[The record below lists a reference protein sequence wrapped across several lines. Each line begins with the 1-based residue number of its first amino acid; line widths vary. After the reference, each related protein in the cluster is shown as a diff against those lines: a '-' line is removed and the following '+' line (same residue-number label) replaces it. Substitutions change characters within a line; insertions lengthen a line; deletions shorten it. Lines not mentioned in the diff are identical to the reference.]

1 MKFLFLSLLGVF
13 LYSFYIRVFKKASQY
28 ERDDGPSS
36 HKKKQGTITM
46 GGIIFIILPLFF
58 IIYDSKTISISL
70 TMLLYGLLGLV
81 DDLLIIIKKNNKG
94 INPNLKLFLQVLIAS
109 LSFFIYLN
117 LEYDTIIKIFSYEIN
132 IKWLYGLLM
141 LGLLTS
147 STNAFNIT
155 DGIDGLLSGI
165 SIIMGI
171 GFMYIAY
178 VQNESSIYYMLMCI
192 NIVVFIFWCFNI
204 PKAYLFM
211 GDTGSL
217 ALGAFYSMIAIYLDS
232 IYAFIIMALLVIFE
246 TLSVIIQV
254 FYFKKT
260 KGKRIFKM
268 APFHHHLEA
277 KGYNEISID
286 LIFYAIEAILVL
298 VVLLI
303 Y

>member
-1 MKFLFLSLLGVF
+1 
-13 LYSFYIRVFKKASQY
+13 
-28 ERDDGPSS
+28 
-36 HKKKQGTITM
+36 M

-58 IIYDSKTISISL
+58 IIYDPKTISISL
-70 TMLLYGLLGLV
+70 IMISYGVLGLV
-81 DDLLIIIKKNNKG
+81 DDLLIIINKNNKG
-94 INPNLKLFLQVLIAS
+94 INPNIKLLFQVIIAAI
-109 LSFFIYLN
+109 SFFIYLN
-117 LEYDTIIKIFSYEIN
+117 LEYDTIIRIFSYEIN

-155 DGIDGLLSGI
+155 DGIDGLLSGV
-165 SIIMGI
+165 SIIMGL
-171 GFMYIAY
+171 GFMFIAY
-178 VQNESSIYYMLMCI
+178 NQNELSILYMLICVNVI
-192 NIVVFIFWCFNI
+192 VFIFWCFNL
-204 PKAYLFM
+204 PRANLFM

-217 ALGAFYSMIAIYLDS
+217 ALGAFYAMISIYLDS

-246 TLSVIIQV
+246 TLSVILQV

-277 KGYNEISID
+277 IGYNEVTID
-286 LIFYAIEAILVL
+286 LLFYIIEVILVL
-298 VVLLI
+298 IVILI

>member
-1 MKFLFLSLLGVF
+1 
-13 LYSFYIRVFKKASQY
+13 
-28 ERDDGPSS
+28 
-36 HKKKQGTITM
+36 
-46 GGIIFIILPLFF
+46 
-58 IIYDSKTISISL
+58 
-70 TMLLYGLLGLV
+70 
-81 DDLLIIIKKNNKG
+81 
-94 INPNLKLFLQVLIAS
+94 
-109 LSFFIYLN
+109 
-117 LEYDTIIKIFSYEIN
+117 
-132 IKWLYGLLM
+132 M

-155 DGIDGLLSGI
+155 DGVDGLLAGI

-277 KGYNEISID
+277 KGYNEITID
-286 LIFYAIEAILVL
+286 LIFYTIETILVL